1 MIGERVIKNNSIPEF
16 SNSNNY
22 IIKYYN
28 KININN
34 KYNYNLY
41 YFSNRIYNIP
51 N

>member
-1 MIGERVIKNNSIPEF
+1 MRAISDNSIPEF
-16 SNSNNY
+16 SNSNN

-28 KININN
+28 KNNKNNINN

-41 YFSNRIYNIP
+41 YFSNRIYNIS

>member
-1 MIGERVIKNNSIPEF
+1 MRVSKDNSIPEF

-41 YFSNRIYNIP
+41 YFSNRIYNIH

>member
-1 MIGERVIKNNSIPEF
+1 MIGERVIRNNSILEF
-16 SNSNNY
+16 SNNNNY

-28 KININN
+28 KNNINN

>member
-1 MIGERVIKNNSIPEF
+1 MRAISDNSIPEF
-16 SNSNNY
+16 SNNNNY

>member
-1 MIGERVIKNNSIPEF
+1 MRVIKDNSISKF

-28 KININN
+28 KNNINN

>member
-1 MIGERVIKNNSIPEF
+1 MRVIKDNSIQEF

-28 KININN
+28 KINITN

-41 YFSNRIYNIP
+41 YFSNRIYNIH

>member
-1 MIGERVIKNNSIPEF
+1 MRVIKDNSIQEF

-28 KININN
+28 KINITN
-34 KYNYNLY
+34 KYTYNLY
-41 YFSNRIYNIP
+41 YFSNRIYNIH

>member
-1 MIGERVIKNNSIPEF
+1 MRAISDNSISEF

-22 IIKYYN
+22 IVKYYN

-41 YFSNRIYNIP
+41 YFSNRIYNIL

>member
-1 MIGERVIKNNSIPEF
+1 MRVIRNNSIPEF
-16 SNSNNY
+16 SNNNNY

-28 KININN
+28 KINNNNNN

>member
-1 MIGERVIKNNSIPEF
+1 MRVIKDNSIPEF
-16 SNSNNY
+16 SNNNNY

-28 KININN
+28 KINITN

-41 YFSNRIYNIP
+41 YFSNRIYNTH

>member
-1 MIGERVIKNNSIPEF
+1 MRAISDNSIPEF

-28 KININN
+28 KNNINN

-41 YFSNRIYNIP
+41 YFSNRIYNIL

>member
-1 MIGERVIKNNSIPEF
+1 MIGERVIRNNSIPEF

-28 KININN
+28 KNNITN

>member
-1 MIGERVIKNNSIPEF
+1 MRVIKDNSIPEF

-28 KININN
+28 KINITN

-41 YFSNRIYNIP
+41 YFSNIIYNIH